1 MFITDR
7 HSGKLGCSAR
17 LLQITTGQLEKSSSA
32 LSYKFALRRS
42 QPCATLKSRS
52 FCIDPVWLNSDSL
65 RLPAWATISL
75 YVDRNYVRLLYGYPS
90 FAGLGTALRTDSFG
104 LLYQR
109 DLPPQRL
116 RSIRGK
122 LGLRPLL
129 KIDFKMRGWV
139 SNQAI
144 FDHNSG
150 TLHFLLVSR

>member
-1 MFITDR
+1 MSVCCF
-7 HSGKLGCSAR
+7 
-17 LLQITTGQLEKSSSA
+17 
-32 LSYKFALRRS
+32 
-42 QPCATLKSRS
+42 
-52 FCIDPVWLNSDSL
+52 
-65 RLPAWATISL
+65 
-75 YVDRNYVRLLYGYPS
+75 GYPP

-109 DLPPQRL
+109 YLPPQRL
-116 RSIRGK
+116 HSIRAK

-144 FDHNSG
+144 FDHNLG